1 MNELGARVNAPPR
14 GLSVDGPSAV
24 DRSRLEAMFDRCS
37 ASTLFHRFHG
47 GGEHVPTRYL
57 DRALAQSETHV
68 FLVARLGDDIVG
80 VAEAHRDGNGTSEI
94 AVVVEDAWQHR
105 GVGTRLVSALITNQR
120 SRGVAALSASV
131 LPEDSWV
138 LRRLGRLGSIST
150 KPASGIYDAVLE
162 LPRRR

>member
-1 MNELGARVNAPPR
+1 MNELGERVNGAPR

-80 VAEAHRDGNGTSEI
+80 GAEAHRDGNGTSGT
-94 AVVVEDAWQHR
+94 AVVVQY
-105 GVGTRLVSALITNQR
+105 
-120 SRGVAALSASV
+120 
-131 LPEDSWV
+131 P
-138 LRRLGRLGSIST
+138 
-150 KPASGIYDAVLE
+150 
-162 LPRRR
+162 